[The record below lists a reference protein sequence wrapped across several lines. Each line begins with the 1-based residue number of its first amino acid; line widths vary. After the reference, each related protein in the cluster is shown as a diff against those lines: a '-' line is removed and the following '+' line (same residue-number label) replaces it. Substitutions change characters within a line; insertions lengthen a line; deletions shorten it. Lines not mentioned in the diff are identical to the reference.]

1 MDEDSVS
8 QLELAINEAAS
19 NIMSHAF
26 GGRTDQ
32 QIQLDAEVFA
42 DRIVLRLHHL
52 GESFDPGAVS
62 MPAFDGTQDGGFGM
76 YIIAQS
82 VDDVRY
88 YRDERGRNTISL
100 VKNRNAA

>member
-1 MDEDSVS
+1 VS
-8 QLELAINEAAS
+8 
-19 NIMSHAF
+19 
-26 GGRTDQ
+26 T
-32 QIQLDAEVFA
+32 
-42 DRIVLRLHHL
+42 
-52 GESFDPGAVS
+52 
-62 MPAFDGTQDGGFGM
+62 PAFDGTEDGGFGM